1 MEHPVILLPGN
12 EPVSK
17 NGLEDNPP
25 IEMPAAD
32 ASGWALHTESCPQD
46 CYSFVSRYLLE
57 THVEAES
64 STAAGAESPT
74 SADSPSAGDLLKAA

>member
-1 MEHPVILLPGN
+1 MEHALILLLEN

-17 NGLEDNPP
+17 NGLEDNLPTETP
-25 IEMPAAD
+25 VAGAD
-32 ASGWALHTESCPQD
+32 GWALHTESCPQD

-64 STAAGAESPT
+64 PTPADVST
-74 SADSPSAGDLLKAA
+74 SAGSRSEADLLKAA

>member
-1 MEHPVILLPGN
+1 MEHALILLLEN

-25 IEMPAAD
+25 IEMPVAGAN
-32 ASGWALHTESCPQD
+32 GWALHTESCPQD

-57 THVEAES
+57 THVEAGS
-64 STAAGAESPT
+64 STPADVST
-74 SADSPSAGDLLKAA
+74 SADSPSADLLKAA